1 MMKEKRNYDL
11 QERGIEFAVR
21 VLDAVECLP
30 HSRVGNHV
38 AAQLIRAG
46 TSPAPNYGEAQS
58 DEPGRTPLEEGVE
71 PMGEKHRILIFR

>member
-11 QERGIEFAVR
+11 QERVIEFAVR

-30 HSRVGNHV
+30 NSRVGNHV

-46 TSPAPNYGEAQS
+46 TSPAGFH
-58 DEPGRTPLEEGVE
+58 PLE
-71 PMGEKHRILIFR
+71 

>member
-11 QERGIEFAVR
+11 QERVIEFAVC

-30 HSRVGNHV
+30 NSRVGNHV

-46 TSPAPNYGEAQS
+46 RS
-58 DEPGRTPLEEGVE
+58 R
-71 PMGEKHRILIFR
+71 R

>member
-1 MMKEKRNYDL
+1 MKEKRNYDL
-11 QERGIEFAVR
+11 QEPVIELVVR

-58 DEPGRTPLEEGVE
+58 AESRKDSIHNFTPG
-71 PMGEKHRILIFR
+71 